1 MGPVSVLPSFQ
12 RKGIGSLL
20 MRHSIEKA
28 KELEFKAIVLFS
40 DPGYYQR
47 FGFVNAKTYG
57 IQTSSGE
64 NFDALRLGA
73 GSGLALQQFL

>member
-1 MGPVSVLPSFQ
+1 MGPISVLPSFQ

-28 KELEFKAIVLFS
+28 KKIGYKAIILFG
-40 DPGYYQR
+40 DPKYYQR

-57 IQTSSGE
+57 I
-64 NFDALRLGA
+64 
-73 GSGLALQQFL
+73 